1 MEIYK
6 PFQHTPDEWVGCK
19 GSEPQFRGYPC
30 ALWQLFHTLMVNA
43 ASKGDPSMVLGRLYD
58 ISSQTFL
65 PQSSAISPY
74 YLGLI

>member
-6 PFQHTPDEWVGCK
+6 PFQHTPDEWVSCK

-43 ASKGDPSMVLGRLYD
+43 ASKGDPSMVLGRLFD
-58 ISSQTFL
+58 IC
-65 PQSSAISPY
+65 P
-74 YLGLI
+74 

>member
-43 ASKGDPSMVLGRLYD
+43 ASKGDPSMVLGRLYMTFLPK
-58 ISSQTFL
+58 TFL
-65 PQSSAISPY
+65 PQLFLPII
-74 YLGLI
+74 LDLFN